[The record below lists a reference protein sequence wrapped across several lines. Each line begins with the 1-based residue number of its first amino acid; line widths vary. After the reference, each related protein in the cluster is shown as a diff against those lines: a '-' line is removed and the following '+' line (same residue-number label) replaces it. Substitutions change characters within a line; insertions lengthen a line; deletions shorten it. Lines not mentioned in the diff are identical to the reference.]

1 MEQML
6 VQLMPL
12 FLIFAIFY
20 FLLIRPQ
27 QRRAKEHKE
36 MVAGVQ
42 RGDKIVSSGGIRGKV
57 VKVVGDFDVEV
68 EISQGVN
75 VTLVKSTIAEV
86 VNGIGQTLETKSQ
99 VPIRIA
105 VTGKRVGLP
114 LFKPMEI
121 LGRQSVLTRLRD
133 ARANLT

>member
-1 MEQML
+1 
-6 VQLMPL
+6 MPL

-57 VKVVGDFDVEV
+57 VKVVGEFDVEV

-86 VNGIGQTLETKSQ
+86 VKESASK
-99 VPIRIA
+99 
-105 VTGKRVGLP
+105 
-114 LFKPMEI
+114 
-121 LGRQSVLTRLRD
+121 
-133 ARANLT
+133 

>member
-6 VQLMPL
+6 IQLMPL

-36 MVAGVQ
+36 MVAAVQ

-57 VKVVGDFDVEV
+57 MKVIGDTDVEV
-68 EISQGVN
+68 EISSGVN
-75 VTLVKSTIAEV
+75 VVIIKSTIAE
-86 VNGIGQTLETKSQ
+86 GE
-99 VPIRIA
+99 
-105 VTGKRVGLP
+105 
-114 LFKPMEI
+114 
-121 LGRQSVLTRLRD
+121 RD
-133 ARANLT
+133 SSAK

>member
-75 VTLVKSTIAEV
+75 VTLVKSTIAAV
-86 VNGIGQTLETKSQ
+86 VKESASK
-99 VPIRIA
+99 
-105 VTGKRVGLP
+105 
-114 LFKPMEI
+114 
-121 LGRQSVLTRLRD
+121 
-133 ARANLT
+133 

>member
-86 VNGIGQTLETKSQ
+86 VKESTPK
-99 VPIRIA
+99 
-105 VTGKRVGLP
+105 
-114 LFKPMEI
+114 
-121 LGRQSVLTRLRD
+121 
-133 ARANLT
+133 

>member
-68 EISQGVN
+68 EISQVVN

-86 VNGIGQTLETKSQ
+86 VKESASK
-99 VPIRIA
+99 
-105 VTGKRVGLP
+105 
-114 LFKPMEI
+114 
-121 LGRQSVLTRLRD
+121 
-133 ARANLT
+133 

>member
-6 VQLMPL
+6 IQLMPL

-36 MVAGVQ
+36 MVAAVQ

-57 VKVVGDFDVEV
+57 MKVIGDTDVEV
-68 EISQGVN
+68 EISSGVN
-75 VTLVKSTIAEV
+75 VVIIKSTIAEV
-86 VNGIGQTLETKSQ
+86 ERDSSAKYL
-99 VPIRIA
+99 
-105 VTGKRVGLP
+105 
-114 LFKPMEI
+114 
-121 LGRQSVLTRLRD
+121 LRSMHIV
-133 ARANLT
+133 ALSLIHI

>member
-75 VTLVKSTIAEV
+75 VTLVKSTIA
-86 VNGIGQTLETKSQ
+86 
-99 VPIRIA
+99 
-105 VTGKRVGLP
+105 
-114 LFKPMEI
+114 
-121 LGRQSVLTRLRD
+121 
-133 ARANLT
+133 

>member
-6 VQLMPL
+6 VDLLPL

-86 VNGIGQTLETKSQ
+86 VKESAPK
-99 VPIRIA
+99 
-105 VTGKRVGLP
+105 
-114 LFKPMEI
+114 
-121 LGRQSVLTRLRD
+121 
-133 ARANLT
+133 

>member
-68 EISQGVN
+68 ETSQGVN

-86 VNGIGQTLETKSQ
+86 VKESAPK
-99 VPIRIA
+99 
-105 VTGKRVGLP
+105 
-114 LFKPMEI
+114 
-121 LGRQSVLTRLRD
+121 
-133 ARANLT
+133 

>member
-57 VKVVGDFDVEV
+57 VKVVG
-68 EISQGVN
+68 
-75 VTLVKSTIAEV
+75 EV
-86 VNGIGQTLETKSQ
+86 VSQ
-99 VPIRIA
+99 LGASGPSDMGKVMGA
-105 VTGKRVGLP
+105 VMGRLKGKADGALISSVV
-114 LFKPMEI
+114 KQI
-121 LGRQSVLTRLRD
+121 LNKGV
-133 ARANLT
+133 

>member
-6 VQLMPL
+6 IQLMPL

-57 VKVVGDFDVEV
+57 VKVVGEFDVEV

-86 VNGIGQTLETKSQ
+86 VKESPPK
-99 VPIRIA
+99 
-105 VTGKRVGLP
+105 
-114 LFKPMEI
+114 
-121 LGRQSVLTRLRD
+121 
-133 ARANLT
+133 

>member
-6 VQLMPL
+6 IQLMPL

-27 QRRAKEHKE
+27 QRWAKEHKE

-57 VKVVGDFDVEV
+57 VKVVGEFDVEV

-86 VNGIGQTLETKSQ
+86 VKESAPK
-99 VPIRIA
+99 
-105 VTGKRVGLP
+105 
-114 LFKPMEI
+114 
-121 LGRQSVLTRLRD
+121 
-133 ARANLT
+133 

>member
-86 VNGIGQTLETKSQ
+86 VKES
-99 VPIRIA
+99 VP
-105 VTGKRVGLP
+105 K
-114 LFKPMEI
+114 
-121 LGRQSVLTRLRD
+121 
-133 ARANLT
+133 

>member
-6 VQLMPL
+6 IQLMPL

-36 MVAGVQ
+36 MVAAVQ

-57 VKVVGDFDVEV
+57 MKVISDTDVEV
-68 EISQGVN
+68 EISSGVN
-75 VTLVKSTIAEV
+75 VVIIKSTIAEV
-86 VNGIGQTLETKSQ
+86 E
-99 VPIRIA
+99 
-105 VTGKRVGLP
+105 
-114 LFKPMEI
+114 
-121 LGRQSVLTRLRD
+121 RD
-133 ARANLT
+133 SSAK